1 MVSRASCG
9 PGRLLYSR
17 GMFANLVRVAL
28 LVELAAWT
36 ALGAWLARGHGWSVP
51 GAVVLAVAGS
61 VGIRLLLICTTL
73 GLSWLA
79 RSPRERGERLG
90 LAGIV
95 RLVASEW
102 RAMLAN
108 NFVWIPFEHIV
119 VRADPPLAPAAG
131 VPVIVVHGYF
141 SNRGTVSGL
150 VHALDAAGIA
160 PVFVPSLPAIVAP
173 IETFAAHL
181 ARIVDEVTQATGQPR
196 AILVC
201 HSMGGLIARTYLGSR
216 GAGRVAGLVTLGSP
230 HHGTALAKLGAG
242 HNGRQMRAGSDF
254 LRDLE
259 RSEGDGGPGCEALS
273 VYTVHDNLVAPQE
286 SSRLGW
292 ARNVR
297 LHGVA
302 HLAMLLDP
310 EVHRVMLEEVARLGA
325 RPAGKPL

>member
-1 MVSRASCG
+1 
-9 PGRLLYSR
+9 
-17 GMFANLVRVAL
+17 MFANLVRLAL
-28 LVELAAWT
+28 LAELAAWT
-36 ALGAWLARGHGWSVP
+36 ALGAWLARSHGWSVA

-61 VGIRLLLICTTL
+61 AGIRLALVCTTL

-79 RSPRERGERLG
+79 RSPREPGERLG
-90 LAGIV
+90 PAGIV
-95 RLVASEW
+95 RLVAGEW

-108 NFVWIPFEHIV
+108 NFAWIPFERLV
-119 VRADPPLAPAAG
+119 VRADPPLAPAAR
-131 VPVIVVHGYF
+131 VPVILVHGYF

-150 VHALDAAGIA
+150 ANALDAAGIA
-160 PVFVPSLPAIVAP
+160 PVFVPSLPAILAP
-173 IETFAAHL
+173 IEAFAEHL

-201 HSMGGLIARTYLGSR
+201 HSMGGLVARTYLRSR

-242 HNGRQMRAGSDF
+242 HNGRQMRAGSEF

-259 RSEGDGGPGCEALS
+259 RAEGEGGPGCEALS
-273 VYTVHDNLVAPQE
+273 VFTVHDNLVAPQE

-292 ARNVR
+292 ARSVR

-310 EVHRVMLEEVARLGA
+310 RVHRAVLEEVGRLGA
-325 RPAGKPL
+325 GPAG